1 MRRRFRSADRLLS
14 SLRRFHAAFC
24 QSFPALERGGGLR
37 NPQCAVAFRSTST
50 DFLPDVPVPGGFGPL
65 AVYGLGR
72 TLSGASIIILTIAIP
87 SGGDMRRRNFI
98 WLLLTVLA
106 ISLHWAGTAHAQY
119 RYWYPYRSWSNDY
132 PFRQQYQRGYKKS
145 ESTRKAKPEKASKDT
160 SKDASKE
167 IAKGPLLIIISIADQ
182 RISLYDD
189 GALVARSSVSTGV
202 KGHPTPL
209 GVFSVISKNK
219 WHRSNIY
226 SGAPMP
232 YMQRITWSGIALHA
246 GDLPG
251 YPASHGCIRLTHDF
265 AVRLW
270 HLTKRGTR
278 VIIALEDV
286 RPVEIA
292 SRQLFVPK
300 PRVASASPDSGTPT
314 HSGNDSVAT
323 ATTHTPRMSS
333 TDDGAKAADPAS
345 TGVRAPKVAP
355 ISVFVSRQLSKL
367 FVRRISTPLFDVP
380 IKIRNPAEPM

>member
-1 MRRRFRSADRLLS
+1 MRRPFRSADRLLS

-65 AVYGLGR
+65 AVYGPGR

-145 ESTRKAKPEKASKDT
+145 ESTRKAKPEKASKNT

-246 GDLPG
+246 GALPG
-251 YPASHGCIRLTHDF
+251 YPASHGCIRMPMPF
-265 AVRLW
+265 AVKMW
-270 HLTKRGTR
+270 NWTR
-278 VIIALEDV
+278 MGARVVITPGEMTPQSFSHPLLAEQKVVPQPVAADESKED
-286 RPVEIA
+286 
-292 SRQLFVPK
+292 FGDK
-300 PRVASASPDSGTPT
+300 PGADAPAAAKADKA
-314 HSGNDSVAT
+314 AT
-323 ATTHTPRMSS
+323 ATKPAVSEASLELRSTIGHGTQTADASS
-333 TDDGAKAADPAS
+333 ALPAAKASLTMSDATPSGGKAS
-345 TGVRAPKVAP
+345 LR
-355 ISVFVSRQLSKL
+355 
-367 FVRRISTPLFDVP
+367 
-380 IKIRNPAEPM
+380 E

>member
-1 MRRRFRSADRLLS
+1 MRWPFRSDDRLLS

-24 QSFPALERGGGLR
+24 QLFPALERGGGLR
-37 NPQCAVAFRSTST
+37 NPQCAVAFRSTYTISYPMCQCRADRT
-50 DFLPDVPVPGGFGPL
+50 FGGLWPRADIVGEARVSDYYSHYCHPIRGRHEAAKLHLAPADGTCDQSALGRDRACAVPVL
-65 AVYGLGR
+65 VSLQ
-72 TLSGASIIILTIAIP
+72 IL
-87 SGGDMRRRNFI
+87 
-98 WLLLTVLA
+98 VE
-106 ISLHWAGTAHAQY
+106 
-119 RYWYPYRSWSNDY
+119 RS

-145 ESTRKAKPEKASKDT
+145 KSTKKAKPEKASKT
-160 SKDASKE
+160 HQRTPQKTA
-167 IAKGPLLIIISIADQ
+167 AKGPLLIIISIADQ

-278 VIIALEDV
+278 VIIAHDDI
-286 RPVEIA
+286 RPAEI
-292 SRQLFVPK
+292 SNPQLFVPK
-300 PRVASASPDSGTPT
+300 P
-314 HSGNDSVAT
+314 
-323 ATTHTPRMSS
+323 
-333 TDDGAKAADPAS
+333 
-345 TGVRAPKVAP
+345 KVALATP
-355 ISVFVSRQLSKL
+355 QLGTTTQPVSDTSQPMQRL
-367 FVRRISTPLFDVP
+367 RRWSRMRKNKRMLKRMPRLLTSLP
-380 IKIRNPAEPM
+380 REPRRKRAHQSQSL